1 MITAGIGSGIQPLP
15 VDLHWDDLLLTF
27 GTVTLISYLISL
39 YPTSLFLRSMRKR
52 RESEIL
58 HSKKSAPTRYELG
71 RFALEDEGTNAEGTY
86 YSC

>member
-52 RESEIL
+52 RE
-58 HSKKSAPTRYELG
+58 
-71 RFALEDEGTNAEGTY
+71 
-86 YSC
+86 